1 MRKNLRRLLPL
12 LALVVLLATAMSV
25 TAFAAGDP
33 TEEAGTK
40 MIECPDCG
48 GSTACMECYGLD
60 PECAACGGSNVCA
73 TCGGTGYV
81 ESPSHFFNTALSLL
95 PPVIAIALA
104 LITKEVYSSLFIGIV
119 VGGLLYSNF
128 SFEGT
133 VLHVFESGIVSVL
146 SDSYNVGILVFLV
159 ILGAMVCLMN
169 KAGGSAAFGR
179 WAQGHIKSRVGAQ
192 LATIVLGCLI
202 FIDDYFNCLTV
213 GSVMRPVTDKY
224 KVSRAKLAYIIDATA
239 APICIIAPISSWAAA
254 VGSNLKATGAFESD
268 FAAFIATI
276 PYNFYALF
284 SLIMVLMV
292 CLADFDFGPMRK
304 AELRAQQGELGNVD
318 AEQAEMGASA
328 KGHLMDMLVPIG
340 SLIVFAVLALLYS
353 GGYWGSDPAYHTL
366 AAAFGNCSASK
377 ALVWASFGAITVAFF
392 MFVPRGLMSLKAF
405 MDCAGE
411 GMKAMMPANTILV
424 LAWAISGVCRDLLQ
438 TPLFVKTLVADGGIS
453 GGLLPAI
460 IFVVAGF
467 LSFSTG
473 TAWGTFGILI
483 PIVVPVAQ
491 AVDPNLVLICLSAT
505 LAGSVFGDH
514 CSPIS
519 DTTILS
525 SAGAGCAHLE
535 HVSTQMLYA
544 CVVAAS
550 SAVGYTVSGFMHGSL
565 LPGFASGLIFMVVT
579 MLVLRQRNRQKDAAQ
594 A

>member
-1 MRKNLRRLLPL
+1 MRTRRAWPVKAFILVMLV
-12 LALVVLLATAMSV
+12 LAMAT
-25 TAFAAGDP
+25 TAFAASPIDEP
-33 TEEAGTK
+33 GTK
-40 MIECPDCG
+40 MIECPDCATLG
-48 GSTACMECYGLD
+48 VVLSEEGQAVPCE
-60 PECAACGGSNVCA
+60 
-73 TCGGTGYV
+73 TCGGTGYTQA
-81 ESPSHFFNTALSLL
+81 ESQFYNTALSLL
-95 PPVIAIALA
+95 PPVVAIGLA

-119 VGGLLYSNF
+119 VGGLLFSNF

-133 VLHVFESGIVSVL
+133 INHVFSGGIVAQL
-146 SDSYNVGILVFLV
+146 SDSYNVGILIFLV
-159 ILGAMVCLMN
+159 ILGTLVCLMN

-179 WAQGHIKSRVGAQ
+179 WAKQNIKSRAGAQ
-192 LATIVLGCLI
+192 LASILLGCLI

-213 GSVMRPVTDKY
+213 GSVMRPITDKHR
-224 KVSRAKLAYIIDATA
+224 VSRAKLAYLIDATA

-268 FAAFIATI
+268 FAAFVATI

-284 SLIMVLMV
+284 SIIMVVMV
-292 CLADFDFGPMRK
+292 CLGNFDFGPMRK

-318 AEQAEMGASA
+318 AEQAELGASA

-340 SLIVFAVLALLYS
+340 SLIVFAVVALLYS

-392 MFVPRGLMSLKAF
+392 MFVPRGLMSLKSF

-438 TPLFVKTLVADGGIS
+438 TPLFVKTMVADGGIS

-550 SAVGYTVSGFMHGSL
+550 SAVGYMVSGLMHGSL
-565 LPGFASGLIFMVVT
+565 LPGFASGLVFMVVT
-579 MLVLRQRNRQKDAAQ
+579 MLVLRRRNTQKDGAQ